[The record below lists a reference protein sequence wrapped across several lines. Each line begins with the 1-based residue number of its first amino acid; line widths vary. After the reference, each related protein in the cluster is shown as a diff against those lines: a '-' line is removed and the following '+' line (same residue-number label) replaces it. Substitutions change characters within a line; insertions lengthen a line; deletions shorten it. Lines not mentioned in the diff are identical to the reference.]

1 MLAAAINHMVAQNE
15 TITESPK
22 DCEDSGVLWDSGK
35 MIFQYLKTRN
45 IRGMTGQ
52 VAFDD
57 NGDRINAEYEVV
69 NTREGKNKTVI
80 GRFFYHEVR
89 NSIVQ
94 ALTKILVNL
103 VVLQEGKKMVLN
115 INDSQILWP
124 GKLKRK
130 PEGIIIPTH
139 LKVLTIEE
147 KPFIYVRRLGI
158 DEPDCDP
165 KDEVPCPM
173 FNATDG
179 TGEWT
184 QINGFLLSVKP

>member
-1 MLAAAINHMVAQNE
+1 MLAAAINQMVAQNE

-89 NSIVQ
+89 NSIVH
-94 ALTKILVNL
+94 ALTKDSSNSDCRPAG
-103 VVLQEGKKMVLN
+103 GKEDAAKYQRQPDHMAG
-115 INDSQILWP
+115 QIKTETGRHHHSDP
-124 GKLKRK
+124 
-130 PEGIIIPTH
+130 PEGTH
-139 LKVLTIEE
+139 H
-147 KPFIYVRRLGI
+147 RREALHI
-158 DEPDCDP
+158 RASPR
-165 KDEVPCPM
+165 
-173 FNATDG
+173 NR
-179 TGEWT
+179 
-184 QINGFLLSVKP
+184 